1 MKQLFIIRHAKSSW
15 DIGVLNDF
23 DRTLNNR
30 GHRDAPIMANKL
42 LDRNI
47 NIDLFVSSTAK
58 RAFTTAT
65 YFAEAYKKTENDILK
80 VSELYHAMPNIFFK
94 TISDFNDNYNSA
106 AVFSHNPGITD
117 FVNELTKTQIDDMPT
132 CSIFAI
138 KINTNTWSNFAKA
151 GKEFWF
157 FDYPKAI

>member
-151 GKEFWF
+151 G
-157 FDYPKAI
+157 